1 MYSPDS
7 SKNDSSFEP
16 SNPHDQTDWVDS
28 IIAFF
33 EAIQRFLRIR
43 VLHLHKDRKAKI
55 ERRSTVFLP
64 LASFTLGLTVTL
76 LIVVLQFFWPLGI
89 AILLVGALE
98 LLFLRTF
105 VPESI
110 PQCRELLDR
119 RGTFASSGNLFVL
132 TIVFM
137 LLRVG
142 LIFQLYSESVS
153 LLEPT
158 ILVLISI
165 SLGGWIIPFSITV
178 VNAQDESARWVN
190 PRLPLSF
197 KELCYGSLFLI
208 PLLLAGS
215 WSSLHNLA
223 PALIVAGV
231 VIYWVMRKLEDYDA
245 EVTDVHLEGLA
256 ALFQVLF
263 LLASTINFSILSKL
277 SE

>member
-7 SKNDSSFEP
+7 SKNDSSFGP

-28 IIAFF
+28 IVAFF

-110 PQCRELLDR
+110 PQCREFLDK

-190 PRLPLSF
+190 PLLPLSF

-215 WSSLHNLA
+215 WSSLHDLA

-231 VIYWVMRKLEDYDA
+231 AIYWVMRKLEDYDA